1 MPIKGAAEVLRLSA
15 CLTVAAATGLDP
27 LPRRTASFH
36 GAKGEGRVAQTD
48 CGAVAGVW
56 DPKFRSFAFRGVPYA
71 MPPLGPR
78 RWRRSELLSSG
89 GGCWNGTLD
98 TRSRTDEFMDS
109 QCCAQNP
116 SKSRQGMRWDGVED
130 CLTLDVRSPMD
141 TSSGLRPVLV
151 TIHGGGLRKGTPYI
165 PYGLRDEGF
174 VVVGVRY
181 RLHVLGF
188 LAVREL
194 SEHDPLS
201 VSGNYGF
208 SDQVT
213 ALQWV
218 QRNAKAFGGD
228 PTRVTLIGCS
238 SGGYSLWNLLAIPS
252 ARGLF
257 SRAIPLSAA
266 SRNNMTLDEAQRQNS
281 VFVDSVCGKSSAGT
295 YSCLKEASLE
305 QIMVGLMS
313 LSAAVSF
320 DHRFDFE
327 LPSPSEYQAGVAIVD
342 GVVME
347 RDLQKALSSSDSHSH
362 VPLLSGSCSQEGYTS
377 LLSTNSTV
385 HDYARVVQG
394 FVQNL
399 TSVSWPRDAASRILQ
414 LYPPTSAEFYGQPKA
429 AMDAMIADIR
439 VVCGTIFNVER
450 FVRGRLPGVPA
461 RALDVWLY
469 YSDMRATGGKEVL
482 HCDTLTAL
490 TDMECV
496 SCSPEKKAFYE
507 NMVKV
512 HSEFIRTGSP
522 PHGSLRRF
530 ADVAAD
536 AKEDDYIL
544 NVIAGNI
551 TSAQSTLKER
561 CNFWRSVDILH
572 FYAWDELDTLLQIV

>member
-1 MPIKGAAEVLRLSA
+1 MLRLSA
-15 CLTVAAATGLDP
+15 CIAVAAATGFDP
-27 LPRRTASFH
+27 PQSGAASLH
-36 GAKGEGRVAQTD
+36 GATEQSRVAQTD

-56 DPKFRSFAFRGVPYA
+56 DPKFRSFAFRGIPYA

-98 TRSRTDEFMDS
+98 TRSRTDELMDS
-109 QCCAQNP
+109 RCCAQNP
-116 SKSRQGMRWDGVED
+116 SMHRQEVRWDGVED

-151 TIHGGGLRKGTPYI
+151 TIHGGSLMEGTPDI
-165 PYGLRDEGF
+165 PYGLRDEGI

-181 RLHVLGF
+181 RLNVLGF
-188 LAVREL
+188 LAAREL
-194 SEHDPLS
+194 SEHDPLG

-218 QRNAKAFGGD
+218 QRNVKAFGGD

-238 SGGYSLWNLLAIPS
+238 SGGSSLWNLLAVPS

-266 SRNNMTLDEAQRQNS
+266 SRNNMTLDEAQRQNALFIN
-281 VFVDSVCGKSSAGT
+281 FVCDNMSAGAD
-295 YSCLKEASLE
+295 SCLREASLE
-305 QIMVGLMS
+305 QIMGGFMN
-313 LSAAVSF
+313 LSAAVGF
-320 DHRFDFE
+320 DHPFDFE
-327 LPSPSEYQAGVAIVD
+327 LPSPAEYQAGVAIVD
-342 GVVME
+342 GVVVE

-362 VPLLSGSCSQEGYTS
+362 VPLLSGSCSQEGDTEW
-377 LLSTNSTV
+377 LSTNSTS

-399 TSVSWPRDAASRILQ
+399 TSASWPQGAVSRILQ

-439 VVCGTIFNVER
+439 VVCGTIFNAER
-450 FVRGRLPGVPA
+450 FVRGRSPGVPA
-461 RALDVWLY
+461 RALNLWLY
-469 YSDMRATGGKEVL
+469 YSDMRATGGEEVL
-482 HCDTLTAL
+482 HCDTMDAL
-490 TDMECV
+490 CDMDCA

-507 NMVKV
+507 NMISV

-522 PHGSLRRF
+522 PRGSLRRF
-530 ADVAAD
+530 ADVAAN

-551 TSAQSTLKER
+551 TSARSALKER
-561 CNFWRSVDILH
+561 CEFWRSADILQS
-572 FYAWDELDTLLQIV
+572 YAWDELDTLLQLI